1 MMCVFVLSK
10 DDEEIDDAVGGA
22 ITLRLGCVQAERNG
36 GNDWS
41 LATELGWGVSTVGEF
56 MSQSMKKD

>member
-41 LATELGWGVSTVGEF
+41 LATELG
-56 MSQSMKKD
+56 